1 MKEEQLR
8 EDQRREAL
16 ARSREEPGSEET
28 LPPPVQAEMPAQA
41 PSPVMHA
48 EPVTAEPARAEPVRS
63 EPVRSEPVRA
73 EPVRAE
79 PVRTEPRREPQQPR
93 IDPKALLES
102 AGLVMIE
109 TDRSKAPAPTPM
121 EEQQPHL
128 GRPRRERPKPPSQD
142 DDLQQVETKR

>member
-16 ARSREEPGSEET
+16 AREALARKDEPSSEET
-28 LPPPVQAEMPAQA
+28 LPPPVQVEAPVQA
-41 PSPVMHA
+41 PTPVMHA
-48 EPVTAEPARAEPVRS
+48 EPVTAEPAREPVR
-63 EPVRSEPVRA
+63 EPIRP
-73 EPVRAE
+73 
-79 PVRTEPRREPQQPR
+79 EPRRTEPQQPR

-109 TDRSKAPAPTPM
+109 TDRSKAAPAPI
-121 EEQQPHL
+121 EEAQPHL

-142 DDLQQVETKR
+142 DELQQVETKR